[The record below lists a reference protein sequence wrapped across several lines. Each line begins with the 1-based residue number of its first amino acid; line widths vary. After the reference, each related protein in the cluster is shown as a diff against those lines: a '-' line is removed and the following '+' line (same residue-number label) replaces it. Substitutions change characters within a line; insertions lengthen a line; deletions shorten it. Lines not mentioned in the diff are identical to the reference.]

1 MLAPLIPVMYL
12 DTAIDSLLKGMG
24 EQLYCMKVNIADA
37 SLSVIFVYFLVP
49 IFGVTG
55 YAATIIIAEVINTAL
70 SITRLI
76 RIIRPRLDLRMWLI
90 KPFVC
95 SLLACAAMR
104 FIINRVPRFY
114 GHTDGLSTALFMIAG
129 SALYLALL
137 AATDTVFHSRERHTA
152 DTKDADVK
160 HTKVQVRSAKNSSI
174 KQHIN

>member
-1 MLAPLIPVMYL
+1 M
-12 DTAIDSLLKGMG
+12 
-24 EQLYCMKVNIADA
+24 
-37 SLSVIFVYFLVP
+37 
-49 IFGVTG
+49 TG

-160 HTKVQVRSAKNSSI
+160 HTKVQVRSAKTAA
-174 KQHIN
+174 